1 MAICLMVDN
10 ADETAEQ
17 FERVMEHLSESG
29 PAPPAG
35 ASLLTAGPANGG
47 WRVISIWDS
56 PESLQR
62 FFGERLAPAYREAG
76 LSMDSVSRSTFD
88 VHTYVTTQGS
98 ETHRA

>member
-17 FERVMEHLSESG
+17 FETVMEHLSESG
-29 PAPPAG
+29 PIPPDG

-47 WRVISIWDS
+47 WRVISVWDS

-62 FFGERLAPAYREAG
+62 FFGERLAPHTKRRVFRWTACAV
-76 LSMDSVSRSTFD
+76 LPSTF
-88 VHTYVTTQGS
+88 TPS
-98 ETHRA
+98 